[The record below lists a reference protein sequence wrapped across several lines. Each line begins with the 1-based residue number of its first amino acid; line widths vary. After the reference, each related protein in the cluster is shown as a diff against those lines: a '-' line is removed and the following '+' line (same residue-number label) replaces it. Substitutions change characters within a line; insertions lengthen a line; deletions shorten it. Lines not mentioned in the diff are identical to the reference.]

1 MHHCDDIARD
11 AEQVAGAP
19 RRALCVDG
27 CAWATWLV
35 QSKMTL
41 LFAMNAKEIVNVV
54 QVNQVMGKGALLEAY
69 KLEVQ
74 ELRTALA
81 NGGGT

>member
-1 MHHCDDIARD
+1 
-11 AEQVAGAP
+11 
-19 RRALCVDG
+19 
-27 CAWATWLV
+27 
-35 QSKMTL
+35 MTL